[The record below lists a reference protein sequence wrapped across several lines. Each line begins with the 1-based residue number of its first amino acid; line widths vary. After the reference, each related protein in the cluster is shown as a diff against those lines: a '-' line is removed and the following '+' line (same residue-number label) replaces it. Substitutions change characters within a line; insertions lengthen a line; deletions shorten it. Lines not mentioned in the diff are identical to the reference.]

1 MIKACIFD
9 MDGVIVDSAKYHF
22 LAWRRL
28 AAELAIDFTEEENE
42 GLKGLSRVDSL
53 EKILLKGELHLDN
66 DTKVALMEKKNS
78 WYLEFIKGMQP
89 EEVLPGVR
97 EFLEELKTNDI
108 RIALGSSSRNAPR
121 ILEAVGLTSLFD
133 SVIDGNKVTYSK
145 PDPEVFLLGAKEVGV
160 KPSESVVFEDAQA
173 GVAAGKAGG
182 FYVIG
187 LGEADVLDQADIVL
201 PNLENFTLE
210 RLQSLMVH

>member
-78 WYLEFIKGMQP
+78 WYLEYIEGMQP

-97 EFLEELKTNDI
+97 EFLEELKANDI

-121 ILEAVGLTSLFD
+121 ILEAVGLTSFFD

-160 KPSESVVFEDAQA
+160 KPSEAVVFEDAQA

-187 LGEADVLDQADIVL
+187 LGEADVLDQADTVL